1 MESNRQ
7 AHLEL
12 PDGRR
17 IALQEV
23 RGVYGASGYDVSSL
37 YRREGVLLYDP
48 GFQSTASCRSAVSAC
63 SLWACVVT
71 WDLVLPSL
79 SRRIAKKPCSGT
91 KLQEAPIGSAM
102 AYRPQNTRSAR

>member
-37 YRREGVLLYDP
+37 YRRDGVLLYDP
-48 GFQSTASCRSAVSAC
+48 GFQSTASCRSAVSWVDGERGI
-63 SLWACVVT
+63 L
-71 WDLVLPSL
+71 
-79 SRRIAKKPCSGT
+79 
-91 KLQEAPIGSAM
+91 
-102 AYRPQNTRSAR
+102 AYRGYPIEELADLANTLTESGLRGVHEV